1 MCSRLLSMQLQFWS
15 AWTGI
20 INLAGGHVWV
30 GGGCRLGGGVGR
42 NVWGCGWWVKR
53 WARKVSEVFWTKKG
67 KTLSGEFCWGAI
79 LECYCWVGKKMKHI
93 NFWIMHVTPIQW
105 CFLWQQLT
113 QTVAGNQTQKQRPKL
128 EVSLKFPLESV
139 WVSSF
144 RSKLVFWSSVK
155 FTPSILEMSEN

>member
-30 GGGCRLGGGVGR
+30 GGGWCRKKCLR
-42 NVWGCGWWVKR
+42 LWV
-53 WARKVSEVFWTKKG
+53 
-67 KTLSGEFCWGAI
+67 
-79 LECYCWVGKKMKHI
+79 VGKKVGSQFAS
-93 NFWIMHVTPIQW
+93 FWGVSNKERKNAVRRILLRCNSQVLLLSWKKNETYKLLNHARNTNSRM
-105 CFLWQQLT
+105 FLWQQLT

-128 EVSLKFPLESV
+128 EVPLKFPLESV

-144 RSKLVFWSSVK
+144 RSKLIFWPWSVK
-155 FTPSILEMSEN
+155 FTPIILEMSEH